1 MCECGSCCCGKGKVD
16 VPKIF
21 GSNVFN
27 DRTMKERL
35 PKETYKALKKTIQ
48 QGLPLA
54 SDVANVVAN
63 AMKDWAIEKGA
74 THYTHWFQPL
84 TGRTAEKHDSFI
96 SPTDDGSVIM
106 EFSGKQLAQ
115 GEPDASSF
123 PSGGLRSTFEARG
136 YTAWDCTSPAFLKE
150 DASGN
155 VTLAIPTA
163 FCSYTS
169 EALDKKTPLLRSMT
183 AVSKQAIRVLKAL
196 GNKTSKRVTS
206 TVGPEQEYFLI
217 DKTCYAKRLD
227 LIVSGRTLFG
237 APSPK
242 GQELEDQYFGAIKDR
257 IADFM
262 RDLDI
267 ELWKMGI
274 SSKTKHNEVAPAQYE
289 MAPIFSTTNIAA
301 DHNQLVMETMQKV
314 ALRHDLV
321 CLLHEKPFAGVNG
334 SGKHNNWSL
343 STDDGQNLLEPG
355 RTPSENEQFLI
366 FVAAL
371 LTAVDRHADKL
382 RASCGNPGND
392 LRLGANEAPPAII
405 SVFMG
410 DELTDILEGI
420 AKGKKVESRGQSF
433 LHIGVDA
440 LPPLPKDNTDRNRT
454 SPFAFTGNK
463 FEFRMVG
470 SSASISGPNIVIN
483 TIVAEA
489 LDEIATRLEKAGKNG
504 LNKEATTI
512 VRDAVKKHGRIIFN
526 GNNYS
531 DEWVAEAKKRG
542 LPNIKT
548 GIEALGYMA
557 TPQAEKLFDKYQVLA
572 PKELHSRYEIYLE
585 TYVKHVNIEAQAAV
599 QMVKRLFIPAGIKF
613 ASELAGAIGSLKSA
627 AAPATV
633 QKELLATVSG
643 LLAAA
648 FEKLAVLED
657 AITKAHH
664 VADVAKRAE
673 AFRDKVVSAM
683 NDLRKD
689 IDLLEG
695 VTPSELWPVP
705 TYAEMLFKL

>member
-1 MCECGSCCCGKGKVD
+1 M
-16 VPKIF
+16 
-21 GSNVFN
+21 
-27 DRTMKERL
+27 
-35 PKETYKALKKTIQ
+35 
-48 QGLPLA
+48 
-54 SDVANVVAN
+54 
-63 AMKDWAIEKGA
+63 
-74 THYTHWFQPL
+74 
-84 TGRTAEKHDSFI
+84 
-96 SPTDDGSVIM
+96 
-106 EFSGKQLAQ
+106 
-115 GEPDASSF
+115 
-123 PSGGLRSTFEARG
+123 
-136 YTAWDCTSPAFLKE
+136 KE

-155 VTLAIPTA
+155 VTLTIPTA

-169 EALDKKTPLLRSMT
+169 EALDKKTPLLRSME
-183 AVSKQAIRVLKAL
+183 AVSKQAVRVLKAL
-196 GNKTSKRVTS
+196 GNKTATRVTS

-217 DKTCYAKRLD
+217 DKKYYEQRID
-227 LIVSGRTLFG
+227 LVVSGRTLFG

-343 STDDGQNLLEPG
+343 ATNDGQNLLEPG
-355 RTPSENEQFLI
+355 KTPSENEQFLI
-366 FVAAL
+366 FVSAL
-371 LTAVDRHADKL
+371 ITAVDRHADKL

-405 SVFMG
+405 SIFMG
-410 DELTDILEGI
+410 DELTDILEAI
-420 AKGKKVESRGQSF
+420 AKGKKGESHGQSF
-433 LHIGVDA
+433 LTIGVDS
-440 LPPLPKDNTDRNRT
+440 LPSLPKDNTDRNRT

-470 SSASISGPNIVIN
+470 SSASISGPNIVLN
-483 TIVAEA
+483 TIAAEA
-489 LDEIATRLEKAGKNG
+489 LDEIATRLEKAGKAN
-504 LNKEATTI
+504 LNKEATAI
-512 VRDAVKKHGRIIFN
+512 VRDAVKKHGRVIFN

-557 TPQAEKLFDKYQVLA
+557 NPVAEKLFNKYGVLS
-572 PKELHSRYEIYLE
+572 PKEIHSRYEIYLE
-585 TYVKHVNIEAQAAV
+585 GYVKHVNIEAQAAV
-599 QMVKRLFIPAGIKF
+599 QMVKRLYMPAVIKF
-613 ASELAGAIGSLKSA
+613 TESLAGTVGQLKSVS
-627 AAPATV
+627 TSSKV
-633 QKELLATVSG
+633 QKELLTKVTE
-643 LLAAA
+643 LLESASA
-648 FEKLAVLED
+648 KLEVLE
-657 AITKAHH
+657 AGIEKAHH
-664 VADVAKRAE
+664 VADIVQRAE
-673 AFRDKVVSAM
+673 AFRDKVVVAM
-683 NDLRKD
+683 NSLRTD
-689 IDLLEG
+689 IDALEG
-695 VTPSELWPVP
+695 ITPTELWPVP
-705 TYAEMLFKL
+705 GYADMLFKL

>member
-1 MCECGSCCCGKGKVD
+1 
-16 VPKIF
+16 
-21 GSNVFN
+21 
-27 DRTMKERL
+27 
-35 PKETYKALKKTIQ
+35 
-48 QGLPLA
+48 
-54 SDVANVVAN
+54 
-63 AMKDWAIEKGA
+63 
-74 THYTHWFQPL
+74 
-84 TGRTAEKHDSFI
+84 
-96 SPTDDGSVIM
+96 
-106 EFSGKQLAQ
+106 
-115 GEPDASSF
+115 
-123 PSGGLRSTFEARG
+123 
-136 YTAWDCTSPAFLKE
+136 
-150 DASGN
+150 
-155 VTLAIPTA
+155 
-163 FCSYTS
+163 
-169 EALDKKTPLLRSMT
+169 
-183 AVSKQAIRVLKAL
+183 
-196 GNKTSKRVTS
+196 
-206 TVGPEQEYFLI
+206 
-217 DKTCYAKRLD
+217 
-227 LIVSGRTLFG
+227 
-237 APSPK
+237 
-242 GQELEDQYFGAIKDR
+242 
-257 IADFM
+257 
-262 RDLDI
+262 
-267 ELWKMGI
+267 
-274 SSKTKHNEVAPAQYE
+274 
-289 MAPIFSTTNIAA
+289 
-301 DHNQLVMETMQKV
+301 
-314 ALRHDLV
+314 
-321 CLLHEKPFAGVNG
+321 
-334 SGKHNNWSL
+334 
-343 STDDGQNLLEPG
+343 
-355 RTPSENEQFLI
+355 
-366 FVAAL
+366 
-371 LTAVDRHADKL
+371 
-382 RASCGNPGND
+382 
-392 LRLGANEAPPAII
+392 
-405 SVFMG
+405 
-410 DELTDILEGI
+410 
-420 AKGKKVESRGQSF
+420 
-433 LHIGVDA
+433 
-440 LPPLPKDNTDRNRT
+440 
-454 SPFAFTGNK
+454 
-463 FEFRMVG
+463 MVG

-648 FEKLAVLED
+648 SEKLAVLED

>member
-1 MCECGSCCCGKGKVD
+1 MCKECGCEKVD

-35 PKETYKALKKTIQ
+35 PKDTYKALKKTIQ

-54 SDVANVVAN
+54 ADVANVVAN

-96 SPTDDGSVIM
+96 SPTDDGAVIM

-150 DASGN
+150 DAAGN
-155 VTLAIPTA
+155 VTLTIPTA

-169 EALDKKTPLLRSMT
+169 EALDKKTPLLRSME

-196 GNKTSKRVTS
+196 GNKTAKRVTS

-217 DKTCYAKRLD
+217 DKACYEKRLD

-257 IADFM
+257 ISAFM
-262 RDLDI
+262 QDLDI

-289 MAPIFSTTNIAA
+289 MAPIFTTTNIAA

-355 RTPSENEQFLI
+355 KTPSENEQFLV
-366 FVAAL
+366 FVSAL

-440 LPPLPKDNTDRNRT
+440 LPPLPQDNTDRNRT

-470 SSASISGPNIVIN
+470 SSASVSGPNIVIN

-489 LDEIATRLEKAGKNG
+489 LDEIATRLEKAGKSG
-504 LNKEATTI
+504 LNKEANAI

-548 GIEALGYMA
+548 GIEALGTMA
-557 TPQAEKLFDKYQVLA
+557 TPQAEKLFDKYQVLS
-572 PKELHSRYEIYLE
+572 PKELHSRHEIYLE
-585 TYVKHVNIEAQAAV
+585 AYVKHVNIEAQASV
-599 QMVKRLFIPAGIKF
+599 QMVKRLFIPAGMKF
-613 ASELAGAIGSLKSA
+613 AAELASAIGALKSA
-627 AAPATV
+627 SGSAIV
-633 QKELLATVSG
+633 QKG
-643 LLAAA
+643 LLTTVGGLLEAAS
-648 FEKLAVLED
+648 EKLAVLEA
-657 AITKAHH
+657 AIEKAHH
-664 VADVAKRAE
+664 VAEVGKRAE
-673 AFRDKVVSAM
+673 AFRDKVVIAM

-689 IDLLEG
+689 IDALEG
-695 VTPSELWPVP
+695 VTPSEIWPVP

>member
-1 MCECGSCCCGKGKVD
+1 MCKGNACQCGCEKVD
-16 VPKIF
+16 VTKIF

-27 DRTMKERL
+27 DRTMRERL
-35 PKETYKALKKTIQ
+35 PKETYKSLKKTIQ
-48 QGLPLA
+48 QSLPL
-54 SDVANVVAN
+54 SPEVANVVAN

-96 SPTDDGSVIM
+96 SPTDDGAVIM

-155 VTLAIPTA
+155 VTLTIPTA

-169 EALDKKTPLLRSMT
+169 EALDKKTPLLRSME
-183 AVSKQAIRVLKAL
+183 AVSKQAVRVLKAL
-196 GNKTSKRVTS
+196 GNKTAKRVTA

-217 DKTCYAKRLD
+217 DKSFYEKRLD

-267 ELWKMGI
+267 ELWKMGV
-274 SSKTKHNEVAPAQYE
+274 SSKTKHNEVAPSQYE

-355 RTPSENEQFLI
+355 KTPSENEQFLI
-366 FVAAL
+366 FVSAL

-410 DELTDILEGI
+410 DELTDILDGI
-420 AKGKKVESRGQSF
+420 SKGKKVESRGQSF

-440 LPPLPKDNTDRNRT
+440 LPPLPQDNTDRNRT

-470 SSASISGPNIVIN
+470 SSASVSGPNIVIN
-483 TIVAEA
+483 TIVSEA
-489 LDEIATRLEKAGKNG
+489 LDEIATRLEKAGKSG
-504 LNKEATTI
+504 LNKEATAI

-548 GIEALGYMA
+548 GIEALAAMA
-557 TPQAEKLFDKYQVLA
+557 TPQAEKLFDKYQVLS
-572 PKELHSRYEIYLE
+572 PKEIQSRYEIYLE
-585 TYVKHVNIEAQAAV
+585 AYVKHVNIEAQASV
-599 QMVKRLFIPAGIKF
+599 QMVKRLFIPAGMKF
-613 ASELAGAIGSLKSA
+613 AAELAGGIGALKAA

-643 LLAAA
+643 LLAMAS
-648 FEKLAVLED
+648 EKVGVLES
-657 AITKAHH
+657 AIEKAHH
-664 VADVAKRAE
+664 VAEVAKRAE
-673 AFRDKVVSAM
+673 AFRDKVVVAM
-683 NDLRKD
+683 NALRKD
-689 IDLLEG
+689 IDALEG
-695 VTPSELWPVP
+695 VTPSEIWPVP

>member
-1 MCECGSCCCGKGKVD
+1 MCEDNACHCGCEKVD
-16 VPKIF
+16 VTKIF

-35 PKETYKALKKTIQ
+35 PKETYKALRKTIQ
-48 QGLPLA
+48 QGLPL
-54 SDVANVVAN
+54 SPDVANVVAN

-314 ALRHDLV
+314 ALRHGLV

-355 RTPSENEQFLI
+355 KTPSENEQFLI
-366 FVAAL
+366 FVSAL
-371 LTAVDRHADKL
+371 LIAVDRHADKL

-410 DELTDILEGI
+410 EEFTEILEGI
-420 AKGKKVESRGQSF
+420 AHGKKVQSRGQSF

-504 LNKEATTI
+504 LNKEATAI
-512 VRDAVKKHGRIIFN
+512 VRDSMKKHGRIIFN

-531 DEWVAEAKKRG
+531 DEWIAEAKKRG

-548 GIEALGYMA
+548 GIDALATMA
-557 TPQAEKLFDKYQVLA
+557 TPQAEKLFDKYQVLS

-585 TYVKHVNIEAQAAV
+585 GYVKHVNIEAQASV
-599 QMVKRLFIPAGIKF
+599 QMVKRLFIPAGMKF
-613 ASELAGAIGSLKSA
+613 AAELAAGIGALKSA
-627 AAPATV
+627 SASAMP

-643 LLAAA
+643 LLSVASEKVAA
-648 FEKLAVLED
+648 LET
-657 AITKAHH
+657 AIEKAHH
-664 VADVAKRAE
+664 VADIVKRAE
-673 AFRDKVVSAM
+673 AFRDKVVVAM
-683 NDLRKD
+683 NALRKD
-689 IDLLEG
+689 IDALEG
-695 VTPSELWPVP
+695 VTPTEIWPVP

>member
-1 MCECGSCCCGKGKVD
+1 MSEDNTCGCEKLD
-16 VPKIF
+16 VTKIF

-48 QGLPLA
+48 QGLPL
-54 SDVANVVAN
+54 SPDVANVVAN

-169 EALDKKTPLLRSMT
+169 EALDKKTPLLRSME
-183 AVSKQAIRVLKAL
+183 AVSKQAVRVLRAL
-196 GNKTSKRVTS
+196 GNKTSRRVTS

-217 DKTCYAKRLD
+217 DKTCYEERLD

-257 IADFM
+257 ISSFM
-262 RDLDI
+262 KDLDI

-314 ALRHDLV
+314 ALRHNLV

-355 RTPSENEQFLI
+355 KTPSENEQFLV
-366 FVAAL
+366 FVSAL
-371 LTAVDRHADKL
+371 LMAVDRHADKL

-410 DELTDILEGI
+410 EEFTEILEGI

-489 LDEIATRLEKAGKNG
+489 LDEIATRLEKAGKG
-504 LNKEATTI
+504 SLNKEAAAI
-512 VRDAVKKHGRIIFN
+512 VRDAVKKHGRVIFN

-531 DEWVAEAKKRG
+531 DAWVAEAKKRG

-548 GIEALGYMA
+548 GIDALATMA
-557 TPQAEKLFDKYQVLA
+557 TPQAEKLFDKYQVLS

-585 TYVKHVNIEAQAAV
+585 AYVKHVNIEAQASV
-599 QMVKRLFIPAGIKF
+599 QMVKRLFIPAGLKF
-613 ASELAGAIGSLKSA
+613 AAELAGAIGALKTAS
-627 AAPATV
+627 APATV
-633 QKELLATVSG
+633 QKALLAIVSS
-643 LLAAA
+643 LLSGASEKVATLEAAI
-648 FEKLAVLED
+648 E
-657 AITKAHH
+657 KAHH
-664 VADVAKRAE
+664 VTDVAKRAE
-673 AFRDKVVSAM
+673 AFRDKVVVAM
-683 NDLRKD
+683 NSLRKD
-689 IDLLEG
+689 IDALEG
-695 VTPSELWPVP
+695 VTPTELWPVP

>member
-1 MCECGSCCCGKGKVD
+1 MCEDKACHCGCEKLD

-48 QGLPLA
+48 QGLPL
-54 SDVANVVAN
+54 SPDVANVVAN

-169 EALDKKTPLLRSMT
+169 EALDKKTPLLRSME

-196 GNKTSKRVTS
+196 GNKTARRVTS

-217 DKTCYAKRLD
+217 DKTCYEKRLD

-257 IADFM
+257 ISSFM
-262 RDLDI
+262 KDLDI

-355 RTPSENEQFLI
+355 KTPSENEQFLI
-366 FVAAL
+366 FVSAL
-371 LTAVDRHADKL
+371 LMAVDRHADKL

-410 DELTDILEGI
+410 EEFTNILEGI
-420 AKGKKVESRGQSF
+420 ATGKKVQSRGQSF

-504 LNKEATTI
+504 LNKEATAI

-557 TPQAEKLFDKYQVLA
+557 TPLAEKLFDKYQVLS

-585 TYVKHVNIEAQAAV
+585 AYVKHVNIEAQASV
-599 QMVKRLFIPAGIKF
+599 QMVRRLFVPAGMKF
-613 ASELAGAIGSLKSA
+613 AAELAAGIGALKSA
-627 AAPATV
+627 TAPATV

-648 FEKLAVLED
+648 AEKLAVLET
-657 AITKAHH
+657 AIEKAHH
-664 VADVAKRAE
+664 VAEVAKRAE
-673 AFRDKVVSAM
+673 AFRDKVVVAM
-683 NDLRKD
+683 NALRKD
-689 IDLLEG
+689 IDALEG
-695 VTPSELWPVP
+695 VTPTEIWPVP